1 MTDTRFSLALDQHLL
16 SLPEGDVA
24 VLNPAGDMDLS
35 FADTDKL
42 HLNQS
47 FYPDH
52 QALASRGF
60 NVSVD
65 TPASV
70 TTSLVM
76 CHRAKPATFDLI
88 TRAVEQTATGGI
100 VAIEGAKTDG
110 AESVLKGVRARFG
123 GVEVY
128 SKAHGKLFW
137 FARPETLPDMSDWV
151 AKPIALESGFST
163 YPGVFSADGIDKGSA
178 LLAEHLPDLKG
189 PVADLGAGWG
199 YLARKILTSDG
210 VKSLDLV
217 EADHHAL
224 EAAKRNITDPRAAFH
239 WGDVTYHVGSN
250 YAAVVSN
257 PPFHIGRKPA
267 PELGQMFIRRAADML
282 MPKGQFWMVANRN
295 LPYEQTLNERFGQV
309 DTIAQTAGFKVLCAR
324 RPMTAAQ
331 SARSKR

>member
-1 MTDTRFSLALDQHLL
+1 MTETRFSLALDQDLL

-24 VLNPAGDMDLS
+24 VLNAAGDMDFG
-35 FADTDKL
+35 FADTSRL
-42 HLNQS
+42 HLTQS

-52 QALASRGF
+52 QSLSSRGF

-65 TPASV
+65 ATAPVAA
-70 TTSLVM
+70 SLVM
-76 CHRAKPATFDLI
+76 CHRSKPATFDLI
-88 TRAVEQTATGGI
+88 ARALSQTATGGI

-110 AESVLKGVRARFG
+110 AESVLKAVRARFD
-123 GVEVY
+123 GVETY

-137 FARPETLPDMSDWV
+137 FARPETLPDLSDWI
-151 AKPIALESGFST
+151 ANPITVDGGFTT
-163 YPGVFSADGIDKGSA
+163 YPGVFSSDGIDKGSA
-178 LLAEHLPDLKG
+178 LLAQHLPDFKG

-199 YLARKILTSDG
+199 YLARKILSSEG
-210 VKSLDLV
+210 VTSLDLV

-224 EAAKRNITDPRAAFH
+224 EAAKLNINDPRAAFH

-257 PPFHIGRKPA
+257 PPFHLGRKPA
-267 PELGQMFIRRAADML
+267 PELGKMFIRRAADML

-309 DTIAQTAGFKVLCAR
+309 DTIAQTAGFKVICAR
-324 RPMTAAQ
+324 RPLTISQ
-331 SARSKR
+331 STRAKR

>member
-1 MTDTRFSLALDQHLL
+1 MTDTRFSLALEQDLL

-24 VLNPAGDMDLS
+24 VLNAAGDMDLS
-35 FADTDKL
+35 FADADKL
-42 HLNQS
+42 HLNQN

-52 QALASRGF
+52 KALASRGF

-65 TPASV
+65 TATPVAA
-70 TTSLVM
+70 SLVM
-76 CHRAKPATFDLI
+76 CHRSKPATFDLVA
-88 TRAVEQTATGGI
+88 RAAEQTAPGGI

-110 AESVLKGVRARFG
+110 AESVLKAVRARFD
-123 GVEVY
+123 GVETY

-137 FARPETLPDMSDWV
+137 FARPDTLPDLSDWK
-151 AKPIALESGFST
+151 AKPITLEGGFTT
-163 YPGVFSADGIDKGSA
+163 YPGVFSADGVDKGSA
-178 LLAEHLPDLKG
+178 MLAQHLPDFKG

-199 YLARKILTSDG
+199 YLARKILTSEG
-210 VKSLDLV
+210 LKSLDLV

-224 EAAKRNITDPRAAFH
+224 EAAKLNITDPRAAFH

-257 PPFHIGRKPA
+257 PPFHLGRKPA

-309 DTIAQTAGFKVLCAR
+309 DTIAQTAGFKVICAR
-324 RPMTAAQ
+324 RPQAASQ
-331 SARSKR
+331 STRSKR

>member
-1 MTDTRFSLALDQHLL
+1 MTDTRFTLALEQGLL
-16 SLPEGDVA
+16 SLPEGDLA
-24 VLNPAGDMDLS
+24 VLNASGDMDLS
-35 FADTDKL
+35 FVDAERL
-42 HLNQS
+42 HLSQS

-52 QALASRGF
+52 KALTSRGF
-60 NVSVD
+60 NVSVTE
-65 TPASV
+65 TPNV
-70 TTSLVM
+70 GFSLVM
-76 CHRAKPATFDLI
+76 CHRSKPATFDLVA
-88 TRAVEQTATGGI
+88 RAAQNTAVGGI
-100 VAIEGAKTDG
+100 IAVEGAKTDG
-110 AESVLKGVRARFG
+110 AESVLKAVRARFD

-128 SKAHGKLFW
+128 SKAHGKMFW
-137 FARPETLPDMSDWV
+137 FTRPETLPDLSDWI
-151 AKPIALESGFST
+151 AKPIALDAGFFT

-178 LLAEHLPDLKG
+178 LLAQHLPDFKG

-199 YLARKILTSDG
+199 YLARKILTSEG

-257 PPFHIGRKPA
+257 PPFHLGRKPM

-295 LPYEQTLNERFGQV
+295 LPYEQTLNCLLYTSPSPRDRG
-309 DTIAQTAGFKVLCAR
+309 
-324 RPMTAAQ
+324 
-331 SARSKR
+331 

>member
-1 MTDTRFSLALDQHLL
+1 MTETRFSLALDQDLL

-24 VLNPAGDMDLS
+24 VLNAAGDMD
-35 FADTDKL
+35 FGIADTNRL
-42 HLNQS
+42 HLTQS

-52 QALASRGF
+52 QSLLSRGF
-60 NVSVD
+60 NVSVEAA
-65 TPASV
+65 TLVAA
-70 TTSLVM
+70 SLVM
-76 CHRAKPATFDLI
+76 CHRSKPATFDLI
-88 TRAVEQTATGGI
+88 ARALSQTATGGI

-110 AESVLKGVRARFG
+110 AESVLKSVRARFD
-123 GVEVY
+123 GVETY

-137 FARPETLPDMSDWV
+137 FTRPETLPDLSDWI
-151 AKPIALESGFST
+151 AKPITLDDGFTT
-163 YPGVFSADGIDKGSA
+163 YPGVFSSDGIDKGSA
-178 LLAEHLPDLKG
+178 LLAQHLPDFKG

-199 YLARKILTSDG
+199 YLARKILASEGVTS
-210 VKSLDLV
+210 VDLV

-224 EAAKRNITDPRAAFH
+224 EAAKLNITDPRAAFH

-257 PPFHIGRKPA
+257 PPFHLGRKPA

-309 DTIAQTAGFKVLCAR
+309 DTIAQTAGFKVICAR
-324 RPMTAAQ
+324 RPMKAPQ
-331 SARSKR
+331 SARAKR

>member
-1 MTDTRFSLALDQHLL
+1 MTDTRFSLALAQELL
-16 SLPEGDVA
+16 SLPDGALA
-24 VLNPAGDMDLS
+24 VLNASGDSDMS
-35 FADTDKL
+35 FAAADRL
-42 HLNQS
+42 HLSQS

-52 QALASRGF
+52 KALASRGF
-60 NVSVD
+60 
-65 TPASV
+65 SV
-70 TTSLVM
+70 TVTAETPVAASLVM
-76 CHRAKPATFDLI
+76 CHRSKPATFDLLAQ
-88 TRAVEQTATGGI
+88 AVNLTQAGGI
-100 VAIEGAKTDG
+100 VAVEGAKTDG
-110 AESVLKGVRARFG
+110 VESVLKAVRARFG

-137 FARPETLPDMSDWV
+137 FTRPDTQPDLTDWT
-151 AKPIALESGFST
+151 AKPITLESGFVT
-163 YPGVFSADGIDKGSA
+163 YPGVFSADGVDKGSA
-178 LLAEHLPDLKG
+178 LLAQHLPDFKG

-199 YLARKILTSDG
+199 YFSRKILSSEG

-224 EAAKRNITDPRAAFH
+224 EAAKLNITDPRATFH

-257 PPFHIGRKPA
+257 PPFHVGRKPA

-309 DTIAQTAGFKVLCAR
+309 DTIAQTAGFKVICAR
-324 RPMTAAQ
+324 RPMTTSQ
-331 SARSKR
+331 STRTKR